1 MSWAKRANN
10 TKYICQYEIQSS
22 HAKKHVSVSSRRDM
36 IAIYFIYFGERE
48 RESEYERA
56 QGGVEGE
63 EEADYPK
70 ETPGAERE
78 PNLTLNLTTLRS

>member
-22 HAKKHVSVSSRRDM
+22 HAKNTYLFHLEETWLLY
-36 IAIYFIYFGERE
+36 ILFIYFGERE
-48 RESEYERA
+48 RESEYEQA

-63 EEADYPK
+63 GEADYPK
-70 ETPGAERE
+70 
-78 PNLTLNLTTLRS
+78 